1 MYIFIYM
8 NIFMFLLPFWKL
20 TCKYLLLISF
30 FFLKKKVSLF
40 PLVLVLVS
48 FACVPGVVDE
58 EKEVKV

>member
-1 MYIFIYM
+1 MMYIFIYI

-20 TCKYLLLISF
+20 TCKYLLLNSF
-30 FFLKKKVSLF
+30 KKKKGFVF